1 MIRIRA
7 LRKRFGSR
15 VALDGI
21 DADVGER
28 ECVAI
33 VGPSGCGKS
42 TLLRCLNA
50 LAPFD
55 EGAIDIA
62 GFSLCRRAARPRPRR
77 GARAAR
83 GRRDGLSGASPL
95 SASDG
100 ARERGARAAR
110 RGRKLAAEAETAG
123 RELLAR
129 VGLADRAK
137 SYPSELSGGQKQR
150 VAIARALAMPLRVL
164 LLDEPTSALDP
175 AMREEVREVV
185 RSLAHESALT
195 MVLVTHEMR
204 LASELADRVWV
215 MKDGRI
221 AARGTPAEVLE
232 SPASAIRVRRDERDG
247 GLASRRE
254 TAPRARARRRLGRR
268 LGPRG
273 PRLPSRRG

>member
-28 ECVAI
+28 ECIAI
-33 VGPSGCGKS
+33 VGPSGCGKT

-62 GFSLCRRAARPRPRR
+62 GFSLAGGA
-77 GARAAR
+77 GDARADRA
-83 GRRDGLSGASPL
+83 L
-95 SASDG
+95 
-100 ARERGARAAR
+100 ARALREVVGMVFQELHLFPHLTALENVA
-110 RGRKLAAEAETAG
+110 LAPRVVAGSSQADAETAG

-195 MVLVTHEMR
+195 LVLATHEMR

-215 MKDGRI
+215 MKEGRI

-232 SPASAIRVRRDERDG
+232 E
-247 GLASRRE
+247 SR
-254 TAPRARARRRLGRR
+254 
-268 LGPRG
+268 
-273 PRLPSRRG
+273 